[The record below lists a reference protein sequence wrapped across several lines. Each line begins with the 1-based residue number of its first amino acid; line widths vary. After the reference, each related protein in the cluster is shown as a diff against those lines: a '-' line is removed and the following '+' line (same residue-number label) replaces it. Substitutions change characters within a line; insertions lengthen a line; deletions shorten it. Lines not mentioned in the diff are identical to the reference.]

1 MRRATSR
8 TPAIVAVVVAS
19 LLAAGKLVVGF
30 ATGSLALVAAGV
42 DNVLDVTCSG
52 LNVFFLGLARKPPD
66 REHPFGHEKAEA
78 LSGVIQATIIAMGGL
93 YLTGRSVRELV
104 TGPQVTS
111 TGPGLVVSLVSLA
124 VSVALGLY
132 LSREA
137 KRYASVALRAD
148 AFHYLTDIFTNSA
161 AAVALLLVRL
171 TGNHWWDPLGSLVI
185 SLYIV
190 WESVDILREGAD
202 ELLDR
207 GLCAESEEA
216 VREVIGSLGPE
227 VRGYSGLRT
236 REAGRTVF
244 VELHLE
250 VDRDVSFE
258 RSHELSEEL
267 IRRLR
272 ERLGPNTQVMVDTD
286 PV

>member
-1 MRRATSR
+1 MREATSR

-19 LLAAGKLVVGF
+19 VLAVGKLVAGIL
-30 ATGSLALVAAGV
+30 TGSLALVAAGV

-66 REHPFGHEKAEA
+66 EEHPFGHEKAEA

-93 YLTGRSVRELV
+93 YLAGRSVWKLA
-104 TGPQVTS
+104 TGPEVTAA
-111 TGPGLVVSLVSLA
+111 GPGVVVSLVSLV
-124 VSVALGLY
+124 VSIALGLY

-137 KRYASVALRAD
+137 RRYASVALRAD

-161 AAVALLLVRL
+161 AAVALLLVRF
-171 TGNHWWDPLGSLVI
+171 TGNQWWDPVGSLVI

-190 WESVDILREGAD
+190 WESVGILREASD

-207 GLCAESEEA
+207 GLSAESERA
-216 VREVIGSLGPE
+216 VAEVIESLGPE
-227 VRGYSGLRT
+227 VRGFSSLRT
-236 REAGRTVF
+236 RGAGRTVF
-244 VELHLE
+244 VELRLQ
-250 VDRDVSFE
+250 VDRSVSFE
-258 RSHELSEEL
+258 RSHDLSEEL
-267 IRRLR
+267 IERLR
-272 ERLGPNTQVMVDTD
+272 GKLGPSTQVMVDTD

>member
-19 LLAAGKLVVGF
+19 ILAAGKLVVGF
-30 ATGSLALVAAGV
+30 LTGSLALVAAGV

-66 REHPFGHEKAEA
+66 EEHPFGHEKAEA

-93 YLTGRSVRELV
+93 YLAGRSLWELA
-104 TGPQVTS
+104 TGS
-111 TGPGLVVSLVSLA
+111 AISATGPGLIVSLISLA

-132 LSREA
+132 LSHQAR
-137 KRYASVALRAD
+137 RYRSVALRAD
-148 AFHYLTDIFTNSA
+148 AFHYLTDIFTNGT
-161 AAVALLLVRL
+161 AAVALLLVRM
-171 TGNHWWDPLGSLVI
+171 TGAHWWDPVGSLVI

-190 WESVDILREGAD
+190 RESVDILKDGAN

-207 GLCAESEEA
+207 GVCAETQRA
-216 VREVIGSLGPE
+216 VVRAVENLGPE
-227 VRGYSGLRT
+227 VRGFSDLRT

-244 VELHLE
+244 VELRLK
-250 VDRDVSFE
+250 VDRSVSFE

-272 ERLGPNTQVMVDTD
+272 KELGPTTQVMVDTD

>member
-1 MRRATSR
+1 VREATSR

-19 LLAAGKLVVGF
+19 VLAVGKLVAGIL
-30 ATGSLALVAAGV
+30 TGSLALVAAGV

-66 REHPFGHEKAEA
+66 EEHPFGHEKAEA

-93 YLTGRSVRELV
+93 YLAGRSVWKLA
-104 TGPQVTS
+104 TGPEVTAA
-111 TGPGLVVSLVSLA
+111 GPGVVVSLVSLV
-124 VSVALGLY
+124 VSIALGLY

-137 KRYASVALRAD
+137 RRYASVALRAD

-161 AAVALLLVRL
+161 AAVALLLVRF
-171 TGNHWWDPLGSLVI
+171 TGNQWWDPVGSLVI

-190 WESVDILREGAD
+190 WESVGILREASD

-207 GLCAESEEA
+207 GLSAESERA
-216 VREVIGSLGPE
+216 VAEVIESLGPE
-227 VRGYSGLRT
+227 VRGFSSLRT
-236 REAGRTVF
+236 RGAGRTVF
-244 VELHLE
+244 VELRLQ
-250 VDRDVSFE
+250 VDRSVSFE
-258 RSHELSEEL
+258 RSHDLSEEL
-267 IRRLR
+267 IERLR
-272 ERLGPNTQVMVDTD
+272 GKLGPSTQVMVDTD